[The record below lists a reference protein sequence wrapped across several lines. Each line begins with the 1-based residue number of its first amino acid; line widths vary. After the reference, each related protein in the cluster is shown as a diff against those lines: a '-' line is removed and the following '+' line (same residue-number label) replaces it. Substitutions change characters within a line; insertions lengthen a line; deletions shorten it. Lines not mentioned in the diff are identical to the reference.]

1 MMNLSKADQAAI
13 KAAHAKIDA
22 DCESY
27 ASVFIRAN
35 QARARIGI
43 ANSHVNGT
51 GKRTLG
57 AKLRYK
63 ATVPATLF
71 NKDRRAMYANCA
83 KGA

>member
-1 MMNLSKADQAAI
+1 MMNFSKADQAAI

-22 DCESY
+22 DCEQF
-27 ASVFIRAN
+27 ASIFIRAN
-35 QARARIGI
+35 QNRARLGVQ
-43 ANSHVNGT
+43 NVHVNGT

-71 NKDRRAMYANCA
+71 NKDRRAMYVGVA
-83 KGA
+83 KSA